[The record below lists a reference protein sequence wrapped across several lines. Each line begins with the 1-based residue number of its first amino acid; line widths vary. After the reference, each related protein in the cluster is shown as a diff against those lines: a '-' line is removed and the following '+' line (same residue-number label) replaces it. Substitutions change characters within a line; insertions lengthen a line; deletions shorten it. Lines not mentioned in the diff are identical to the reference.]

1 MKRLVGLI
9 LVLTVLLLCS
19 CNSTEDMYVNDPSET
34 NASSAVISGGLDV
47 SFKYNGQDAD
57 DTTVFFGG
65 VSDWTPGTV
74 AYGNFEIGNEGV
86 LIFNYAME
94 LYCEDAPELED
105 VLRVAVVEGGI
116 KGLPSDSELV
126 ALFEEA
132 DNDTVINGFDVS
144 GVLGFGE
151 TSGEVGVI
159 IYFAPVGAETA
170 EPVQSFEG
178 EICVRVTAT
187 QLTAESDSFGNA
199 YAQ

>member
-1 MKRLVGLI
+1 MKKLVGLI
-9 LVLTVLLLCS
+9 LVLAALALCS
-19 CNSTEDMYVNDPSET
+19 CNSTEDMYVNDPDET
-34 NASSAVISGGLDV
+34 NSSSAVISGGLDV
-47 SFKYNGQDAD
+47 SLKYNGQEANDITA
-57 DTTVFFGG
+57 FFDG
-65 VSDWTPGTV
+65 VSNWAPGTV

-94 LYCEDAPELED
+94 LYCEEAPELESL
-105 VLRVAVVEGGI
+105 LRVAVVDGGI
-116 KGLPSDSELV
+116 KGVPSDSELV

-132 DNDTVINGFDVS
+132 DNDTAVNEFYMAGML
-144 GVLGFGE
+144 GVGE

-159 IYFAPVGAETA
+159 IYFAPVEAETA